1 MSLSLAELQ
10 AKFQRGVLTSDDEML
25 GLIRTPPN
33 DTPRVMFGVY
43 RNAYVLRLIE
53 FLANDHEKLKAYLGD
68 EQFAEMARA
77 YVKAYPSDQ
86 PNARW
91 YARHLP
97 EFLAQHEAYSPH
109 AELAE
114 LAALEKAL
122 NDSFDAPDSDV
133 LTINDLARVDPN
145 AFDKARFEFHPSA
158 IRLQFK
164 TNVTDVW
171 SVLKAAENPLLSFAQ
186 RMGEGGRRPDEGSC
200 DGEAQTT
207 DIGNC
212 GEEEPSS
219 ALLASAKLELRSG
232 AAGSGTFSH
241 PPDGRR
247 GKIVEP
253 VTLGVPAEILVWRQS
268 SASRFRQL
276 SAEETMAFDEARN
289 GVPFGVLCE
298 MIAMMDDPDNAALRA
313 ATYLRG
319 WIESELICKIE
330 T

>member
-10 AKFQRGVLTSDDEML
+10 AKFQQGVVTGDDEML

-33 DTPRVMFGVY
+33 DTPKAMFGVY

-68 EQFAEMARA
+68 EPFSEMARA
-77 YVKAYPSDQ
+77 YVKVYPSGQ

-91 YARHLP
+91 YSRHLL
-97 EFLAQHEAYSPH
+97 EFLAQHEVYSRH

-122 NDSFDAPDSDV
+122 NDSFDAPDAEILSV
-133 LTINDLARVDPN
+133 EDLGHIDPN
-145 AFDKARFEFHPSA
+145 SFGKAKFEFHPSA

-164 TNVTDVW
+164 TNVIAIW
-171 SVLKAAENPLLSFAQ
+171 SALKAAEGPLLPS
-186 RMGEGGRRPDEGSC
+186 EGWEKVPDRADEGSSSPC
-200 DGEAQTT
+200 MPTSVASVKPSQ
-207 DIGNC
+207 
-212 GEEEPSS
+212 EPSS
-219 ALLASAKLELRSG
+219 GLR
-232 AAGSGTFSH
+232 
-241 PPDGRR
+241 PPSPIRYANGRR
-247 GKIVEP
+247 GNNVEP
-253 VTLGVPAEILVWRQS
+253 TALETPVEILVWRQS

-276 SAEETMAFDEARN
+276 NAEETMAFDEARN

-298 MIAMMDDPDNAALRA
+298 MIAIMDDPDNAALRA

-319 WIESELICKIE
+319 WIEAELICKIE

>member
-10 AKFQRGVLTSDDEML
+10 AKFQHGVLSSDDDLL
-25 GLIRTPPN
+25 GLIRKPPN
-33 DTPRVMFGVY
+33 DTPQVMFGVY

-68 EQFAEMARA
+68 EQFGEMARS
-77 YVKAYPSDQ
+77 YVKAHPSDQ

-91 YARHLP
+91 YSRHLP
-97 EFLAQHEAYSPH
+97 EFLARHETYSRH

-114 LAALEKAL
+114 MAALEKAL
-122 NDSFDAPDSDV
+122 NDSFDAPDVEV
-133 LTINDLARVDPN
+133 LSVNDLVHVDPN
-145 AFDKARFEFHPSA
+145 AFDKARFGFHPSA
-158 IRLQFK
+158 IRLQFN
-164 TNVTDVW
+164 TNVIDIW
-171 SVLKAAENPLLSFAQ
+171 SALKAE
-186 RMGEGGRRPDEGSC
+186 
-200 DGEAQTT
+200 EA
-207 DIGNC
+207 
-212 GEEEPSS
+212 
-219 ALLASAKLELRSG
+219 
-232 AAGSGTFSH
+232 
-241 PPDGRR
+241 PPQPATS
-247 GKIVEP
+247 E
-253 VTLGVPAEILVWRQS
+253 TPAEILVWRQS

-276 SAEETMAFDEARN
+276 NAEETMAFDEARN